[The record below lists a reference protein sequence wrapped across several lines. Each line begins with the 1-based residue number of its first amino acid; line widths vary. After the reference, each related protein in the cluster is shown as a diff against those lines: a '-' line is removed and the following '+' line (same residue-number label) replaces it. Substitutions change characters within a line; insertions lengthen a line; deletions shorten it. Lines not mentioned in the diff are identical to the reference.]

1 MTSLGA
7 QKTRKVVEEV
17 PSLNVA
23 AVRDSMGR
31 RKKGTATI
39 TAIIDNTTFTARL
52 HVIKDI
58 HGRRWLRC
66 PCGARRRY
74 LYVQSGKVGCR
85 KCLHLLY
92 WEQTAIARNKW
103 REEIGRPTL
112 RAWRRARLSGQQG
125 SGSQNRQTSF

>member
-7 QKTRKVVEEV
+7 QTTRKIVEEV

-31 RKKGTATI
+31 RKEGTATI
-39 TAIIDNTTFTARL
+39 TAIIDNTSFTARL

-74 LYVQSGKVGCR
+74 LYVQNGKVGCR
-85 KCLHLLY
+85 KCFHLLY

-112 RAWRRARLSGQQG
+112 RAWRRARLSAHQG
-125 SGSQNRQTSF
+125 SGSQNKQTSL